1 MPPDPGRPP
10 RLSHASNRAAGAVSR
25 PTQIGMKQIFTF
37 LRGCLLLVAIFT
49 LVACNRDEQNGDE
62 PAGELQAGTVKILVD
77 QAGVYAVDKAT
88 LTAAGLTL
96 ETLTAD
102 NLALSQADQP
112 IPFLID
118 GDQLIFY
125 GAAPDNRYTAYRPY
139 LLRSGTA
146 GSTIPETAN
155 LTDAGPRLD
164 QISYS
169 LLLEQDE
176 VYVSNARTEE
186 NEETWF
192 WQTIRPEST
201 GILSA
206 TLPFVGSGAATATVE
221 LYGAT
226 YNDGSDI
233 DHDFDLVINGI
244 RLGTIAWDGQ
254 TWQQGSLEV
263 PAGTLHTGSNE
274 ILIDNSVPG
283 AVLVD
288 TMQLNW
294 LRLDIEVPPTAVDDR
309 LEVQGVNG
317 MVPMSGFSGPPRV
330 FDVSNA
336 IEPHQITGWNF
347 VGGIAEIGVL
357 EGQSLIAVGPNGY
370 REPANITGFRASDW
384 RDTSHQADL
393 LIVTTD
399 PFIPALEP
407 LVAKRQEQGL
417 TVAVVPLA
425 EIYDEFGHGL
435 ESPESI
441 QQFVQYAYENWA
453 APAPRYLFIV
463 GDTSYDYQGFLGP
476 VAASSV
482 PSLIVPVAY
491 SGETVS
497 DTRLADVDGDIKP
510 DLAVGRW
517 PVNSTDQVEDL
528 VARTLAYE
536 AGEASD
542 QVIFTADGTEEQFAA
557 ISDRFL
563 AASNLDNERSR
574 RLYGAPAA
582 EVTDIWNEG
591 AWLVTYTGHGSL
603 DKWGRD
609 DVLSEEAVSEL
620 NEADVAPPIVLQFT
634 CLTGFFAH
642 PSVQSISEA
651 LLLNEAGPVLL
662 LGATSLTLSSS
673 QEPLALGLLNE
684 LQNPVNERIGDALQI
699 AKASLD
705 ISNGGIREVSDTFG
719 LLGDPSALIVRP
731 GG

>member
-1 MPPDPGRPP
+1 
-10 RLSHASNRAAGAVSR
+10 
-25 PTQIGMKQIFTF
+25 MKRISTF
-37 LRGCLLLVAIFT
+37 LMGCLLLAAIFT
-49 LVACNRDEQNGDE
+49 LVACNRDEETVDE

-77 QAGVYAVDKAT
+77 QAGMYAVDKAA
-88 LTAAGLTL
+88 LAEAGLSL
-96 ETLTAD
+96 ETLAAD
-102 NLALSQADQP
+102 NLALSQGDQP

-139 LLRSGTA
+139 LLRSGATGTQIA
-146 GSTIPETAN
+146 AMAN
-155 LTDAGPRLD
+155 STDAGPRLN
-164 QISYS
+164 QINYT
-169 LLLEQDE
+169 LLLEQE
-176 VYVSNARTEE
+176 NVYVSNARTEE

-201 GILSA
+201 GVLSA
-206 TLPFVGSGAATATVE
+206 TIPFVGSGAATATVE

-226 YNDGSDI
+226 YNDSSAI
-233 DHDFDLVINGI
+233 DHDFDLVINGN
-244 RLGTIAWDGQ
+244 RVGTIAWDGQ
-254 TWQQGSLEV
+254 TWQQGSLAV
-263 PAGTLHTGSNE
+263 PAGTLHTGTNE
-274 ILIDNSVPG
+274 IIIDNSVPG
-283 AVLVD
+283 AVLID

-309 LEVQGVNG
+309 LEVHGVSG
-317 MVPMSGFSGPPRV
+317 LVPMSGFSAPPKV

-336 IEPHQITGWNF
+336 SEPIQITGWDF
-347 VGGIAEIGVL
+347 VGGIAEIGIAD
-357 EGQSLIAVGPNGY
+357 GQTLLAVGPNGY
-370 REPANITGFRASDW
+370 REPASITGFRASDW
-384 RDTSHQADL
+384 RATSNQADL

-407 LVAKRQEQGL
+407 LVTQRQEQGL

-425 EIYDEFGHGL
+425 EIYDEFGYGL

-453 APAPRYLFIV
+453 EPAPRYLFLV
-463 GDTSYDYQGFLGP
+463 GDASYDYQGFLGP
-476 VAASSV
+476 VPASNV

-497 DTRLADVDGDIKP
+497 DTRLADVDGDMKP

-517 PVNSTDQVEDL
+517 PVNSAGEVEDL

-536 AGEASD
+536 AGQASD
-542 QVIFTADGTEEQFAA
+542 QAIFTADGTEEQFAV

-574 RLYGAPAA
+574 RLYGAPAD

-609 DVLSEEAVSEL
+609 DVLSEEALSDL
-620 NEADVAPPIVLQFT
+620 DEADVAPPIVLQFT

-651 LLLNEAGPVLL
+651 LLLNDAGPVLL

-684 LQNPVNERIGDALQI
+684 LQNPANERIGDALQI
-699 AKASLD
+699 AKAGLD
-705 ISNGGIREVSDTFG
+705 VSNGGIREVSDTFG
-719 LLGDPSALIVRP
+719 LLGDPSALIIRP